1 MDEVSNLV
9 WSINAIVLAE
19 ALEVDPVELF
29 GEIIEIYK
37 EN

>member
-19 ALEVDPVELF
+19 ALIHMRF
-29 GEIIEIYK
+29 K
-37 EN
+37 SAS